1 MDKRELDLIKKLVD
15 DAKKAGA
22 DQVDAFYNWGREVEI
37 TALDGAVE
45 NLKQAVSKGV
55 GLRIFKDHRL
65 GFGFTSD
72 LSPASL
78 KQLGDQAR
86 AIALATAADEN
97 NGLPA
102 KELLTPVVKHPDI
115 FDPQIEALTN
125 DDLLK
130 TALTVEKIAR
140 TTHPKVK
147 KVSEVG
153 SGSFVSRVALVNS
166 EGFVGHYEKTYT
178 WIYADVV
185 GEEGEEKQSAWWMDY
200 STHLRELENPEAIA
214 RTAVQRAVRM
224 LGARKIDSAEL
235 PVIFEPGMTK
245 GFIRGIFGAINGD
258 MIYKKSSFLLD
269 KLDEQIAS
277 EKITILDDGTLDRR
291 TSSQPFDGE
300 GLTTAPRA
308 IVENGVLKRYLYDTY
323 TANKAG
329 AQPTGT
335 AARDYASLPTIGS
348 TNVYL
353 KPGSV
358 PPAELF
364 KGLQKGLLIT
374 DMMGQGVNTVNGEY
388 SRGAS
393 GLFIEHGEIAYP
405 VQEITVAGNM
415 LDMLRSVDLLG
426 NDMDWR
432 GATGAPSIRFS
443 RLTVSGK

>member
-1 MDKRELDLIKKLVD
+1 MDKRELELIQKLVA
-15 DAKKAGA
+15 DAQKAGA
-22 DQVDAFYNWGREVEI
+22 DQVDAYYEWGREVEI

-55 GLRIFKDHRL
+55 GLRIIKDHRL

-72 LSPASL
+72 LSPDSL
-78 KQLGDQAR
+78 KKLGEQAR
-86 AIALATAADEN
+86 AIAQATAADEN

-102 KELLTPVVKHPDI
+102 KELLMPIGKQSDI
-115 FDPQIEALTN
+115 FDPRIEALTN

-147 KVSEVG
+147 KVGEAG
-153 SGSFVSRVALVNS
+153 SGSYVSRVALVNS
-166 EGFVGHYEKTYT
+166 EGFVGHYQKTYA
-178 WIYADVV
+178 WLYADVV

-200 STHLRELENPEAIA
+200 STHLSELTDPETIA

-224 LGARKIDSAEL
+224 LGARQIASAEL
-235 PVIFEPGMTK
+235 PVIFEPGLTK
-245 GFIRGIFGAINGD
+245 AFIRGIIGAINGD

-269 KLDEQIAS
+269 QLGEAIAS
-277 EKITILDDGTLDRR
+277 KNITIIDDGTLDRR
-291 TSSQPFDGE
+291 TASRPFDGE
-300 GLTTAPRA
+300 GLTTAPRS

-348 TNVYL
+348 TNIYL
-353 KPGSV
+353 KAGTT
-358 PPAELF
+358 PPAELV
-364 KGLQKGLLIT
+364 KGIQQGILIT

-393 GLFIEHGEIAYP
+393 GLFIENGEIAYP

-415 LDMLRSVDLLG
+415 LDMLRNVDLVAD
-426 NDMDWR
+426 DMDWR
-432 GATGAPSIRFS
+432 GSTGAPSIRFS